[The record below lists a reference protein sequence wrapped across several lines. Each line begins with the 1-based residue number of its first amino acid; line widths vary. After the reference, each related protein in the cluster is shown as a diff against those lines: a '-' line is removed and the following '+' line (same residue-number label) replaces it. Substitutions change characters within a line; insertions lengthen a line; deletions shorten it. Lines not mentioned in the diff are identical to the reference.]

1 MIYEYEWLMVEAT
14 GLSTGTGLVFIRGN
28 SRGYC
33 VLVTSSVTNDMLA
46 TGSGW
51 VVELEKGHAVGLANN
66 ISDRCL

>member
-1 MIYEYEWLMVEAT
+1 MVDGGGDRAEHWNRLGIYPGKFEGILY
-14 GLSTGTGLVFIRGN
+14 
-28 SRGYC
+28 YC

-51 VVELEKGHAVGLANN
+51 VVELEKRHAVGLANN